1 VIDPLLPAH
10 AQMGT
15 RVFGHPSLSTD
26 TSDRGRVVNGLQKL
40 RKVAGEIDV
49 RADETELARHI
60 LHAVRIAAGA
70 AGIVLRTS
78 LFP

>member
-1 VIDPLLPAH
+1 
-10 AQMGT
+10 
-15 RVFGHPSLSTD
+15 
-26 TSDRGRVVNGLQKL
+26 VNGLQKL
-40 RKVAGEIDV
+40 RKVVGEIDV

-60 LHAVRIAAGA
+60 LHAVLIAAGA